1 MSSVTCEASSRV
13 GTRTSADGRGSSVV
27 VRSTI
32 GTANA
37 SVLPE
42 PVGDL
47 ARTSRPA
54 SASGRTSSWIRNGWW
69 IERAASASTTG
80 RDAPSS
86 RKDCCDMC
94 CSTPYGFEICLPR
107 NTRRR
112 NEKLISPGDRIADR
126 VVRVAVALRGAMP
139 FSEQPGPC
147 PCRDC
152 PQRGL
157 SLKALRTLVVVR
169 IRTGCRDC
177 PQRGLS
183 LKALRTVAVIR
194 PCPWPCRDCPQRG
207 LSLKALRTTR
217 SRGLVAVDLDQTV
230 VADSEVVRD
239 LVQHHSL
246 HLPAKDVLV
255 SSVEALQRAAV
266 DR

>member
-37 SVLPE
+37 RVLPE

-112 NEKLISPGDRIADR
+112 NEKLISPGDRIAGPCCQSISDPPRSKCPFRSDR
-126 VVRVAVALRGAMP
+126 VPGYVGTVPEGGCPLKTFRGRHRLKGQSP
-139 FSEQPGPC
+139 F
-147 PCRDC
+147 
-152 PQRGL
+152 RGHP
-157 SLKALRTLVVVR
+157 S
-169 IRTGCRDC
+169 G
-177 PQRGLS
+177 G
-183 LKALRTVAVIR
+183 TV
-194 PCPWPCRDCPQRG
+194 PEG
-207 LSLKALRTTR
+207 
-217 SRGLVAVDLDQTV
+217 
-230 VADSEVVRD
+230 
-239 LVQHHSL
+239 
-246 HLPAKDVLV
+246 
-255 SSVEALQRAAV
+255 
-266 DR
+266 

>member
-1 MSSVTCEASSRV
+1 MSSVACEASSRV

-112 NEKLISPGDRIADR
+112 NEKLVSPGDRIADR
-126 VVRVAVALRGAMP
+126 VVRVAVTLRGAMP

-157 SLKALRTLVVVR
+157 SLKALRTLVALWSLSGPVVG
-169 IRTGCRDC
+169 TV
-177 PQRGLS
+177 PSWGLS

-207 LSLKALRTTR
+207 TVPKDATY
-217 SRGLVAVDLDQTV
+217 SRCG
-230 VADSEVVRD
+230 
-239 LVQHHSL
+239 
-246 HLPAKDVLV
+246 PYP
-255 SSVEALQRAAV
+255 
-266 DR
+266 DRL

>member
-1 MSSVTCEASSRV
+1 MSSVTCEASLRV
-13 GTRTSADGRGSSVV
+13 GTRTSGDGRGSSVV

-47 ARTSRPA
+47 ARTARPA

-169 IRTGCRDC
+169 IRTGCRDS
-177 PQRGLS
+177 PQLG
-183 LKALRTVAVIR
+183 TVPEGGTYCR
-194 PCPWPCRDCPQRG
+194 CDPTCPWPCRDCPQLG
-207 LSLKALRTTR
+207 TVPEGVTHHP
-217 SRGLVAVDLDQTV
+217 VAR
-230 VADSEVVRD
+230 A
-239 LVQHHSL
+239 
-246 HLPAKDVLV
+246 
-255 SSVEALQRAAV
+255 SS
-266 DR
+266 

>member
-1 MSSVTCEASSRV
+1 MSSVTCEASLRV

-69 IERAASASTTG
+69 IERAASATTTS
-80 RDAPSS
+80 RDAPSL

-94 CSTPYGFEICLPR
+94 CPTPYWFEICLPR
-107 NTRRR
+107 DTRRR

-157 SLKALRTLVVVR
+157 SLKALRTLVVVPYPDR
-169 IRTGCRDC
+169 
-177 PQRGLS
+177 

-207 LSLKALRTTR
+207 LSPKALRTTR

-246 HLPAKDVLV
+246 HLPAEGLLKIG
-255 SSVEALQRAAV
+255 RASC
-266 DR
+266 RE